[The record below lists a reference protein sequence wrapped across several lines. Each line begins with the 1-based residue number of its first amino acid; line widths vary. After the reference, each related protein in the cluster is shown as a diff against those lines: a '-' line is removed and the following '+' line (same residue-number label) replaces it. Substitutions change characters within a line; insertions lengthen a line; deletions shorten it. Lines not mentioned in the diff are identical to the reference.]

1 MGSLIEIND
10 TLKITTE
17 QGMPEIIELGKRYS
31 FSLPDERLFHRPPV
45 RVFLVH
51 EINGYWKY
59 IGHVHIVEQTINAD
73 SRSTNGFF
81 EVIKLYDSDYAKI
94 VSINEAPQGKSYF

>member
-17 QGMPEIIELGKRYS
+17 QGMPEVIELGQRYT
-31 FSLPDERLFHRPPV
+31 FSLSDERLFHRPPV

-59 IGHVHIVEQTINAD
+59 IGHVQIVEQTINSD
-73 SRSTNGFF
+73 RRTTKGIF
-81 EVIKLYDSDYAKI
+81 EVTKLYDSVYARI